1 MTHKNTKASN
11 STLSDI
17 QYKLSDFIPEFSK
30 FRHFEPE
37 INYKYGDI
45 DNNLYKS
52 YKKGKIYFKSINIRC
67 HRCKSRHVNLN
78 VTIQRKLIFLNEGE
92 QICLVQQFQCKTC
105 GTTISTDLSSI
116 VKANSNITHQVI
128 EHIIH
133 LYSFFSGTLHKIQKS
148 LKEEHKIE
156 ISHQS
161 IENII
166 LFSNY
171 ELNIENWTLSGY
183 YIFDA
188 LWVKKDGNWWY
199 LICLFDVKINTI
211 VLRSLV
217 KSESSDIIRDFI
229 AKSLRNQKKKCITT
243 DLKHEYHIALN
254 QLKINQQFCLFH
266 SKQKINRDIKE
277 HVDENKL
284 NEEKIDEIIFYKKLI
299 FEIFDAE
306 SFLTFSCPSA

>member
-1 MTHKNTKASN
+1 M
-11 STLSDI
+11 
-17 QYKLSDFIPEFSK
+17 
-30 FRHFEPE
+30 
-37 INYKYGDI
+37 
-45 DNNLYKS
+45 
-52 YKKGKIYFKSINIRC
+52 
-67 HRCKSRHVNLN
+67 
-78 VTIQRKLIFLNEGE
+78 
-92 QICLVQQFQCKTC
+92 
-105 GTTISTDLSSI
+105 SSI

-306 SFLTFSCPSA
+306 SLDLAKTLRDNLMKEYSSLPLIIQKIMMNFIIPYFKNLTYYLVDKNVESTSNKLEIVFLKILTNQSKKCISLKREF